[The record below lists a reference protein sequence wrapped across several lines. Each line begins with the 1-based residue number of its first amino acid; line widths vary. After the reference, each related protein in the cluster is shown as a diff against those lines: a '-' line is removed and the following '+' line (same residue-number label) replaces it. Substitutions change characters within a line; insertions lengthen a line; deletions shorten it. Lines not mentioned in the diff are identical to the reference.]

1 MPLSP
6 LSIDTIGELHDGAA
20 RIAIN
25 RELAKMFSDLEDRG
39 PEDRKPR
46 TVVIT
51 VEAVYAAEGE
61 FFVTAQAKANL
72 PPFRTGETRAQI
84 RQVNGQPALAFQTMN
99 AENPNQPTLFES
111 LAAGNVQVSVT
122 RATPPTTPT
131 PPAEPEAVQGP
142 PPGRRRNR
150 P

>member
-6 LSIDTIGELHDGAA
+6 LSIDTIGELNNGAA
-20 RIAIN
+20 AVAIN
-25 RELAKMFSDLEDRG
+25 RELAKMFADLEDRG

-51 VEAVYAAEGE
+51 IESVYDSEGQ
-61 FFVTAQAKANL
+61 FAVTAQAKANL
-72 PPFRTGETRAQI
+72 PPFRTGATMAQI
-84 RQVNGQPALAFQTMN
+84 RQVAGEPTLAFQTNN

-111 LAAGNVQVSVT
+111 VAQPAPAQP
-122 RATPPTTPT
+122 A
-131 PPAEPEAVQGP
+131 AEPEAFVAG